1 MTETRVSKRETAQTG
16 LWPDL
21 LIPNQEKIMKLTKN
35 DHDTI
40 IRGIKA
46 DMPEI
51 DDKEAIQT
59 ALVKAMSPTCRK
71 LYKVTPRAL
80 ATHYQNS
87 SGVFL
92 GGFYSHDFVK
102 GDADADA
109 VLEPFK
115 AKKNAREAALRA
127 ARTAVA
133 GCNTVKQLT
142 ERYPEFAKYAP
153 MQLAKGTF
161 ALVVTDPI
169 PALKNE
175 GWPTTKKPK

>member
-1 MTETRVSKRETAQTG
+1 MR
-16 LWPDL
+16 
-21 LIPNQEKIMKLTKN
+21 LTKN

-40 IRGIKA
+40 LRGIKA

-51 DDKEAIQT
+51 DDKGAIQA

-71 LYKVTPRAL
+71 LYKVTPLAL

-92 GGFYSHDFVK
+92 GGLWSHDFVK
-102 GDADADA
+102 GDADAAA
-109 VLEPFK
+109 VLKPFQE
-115 AKKNAREAALRA
+115 KKNAREAALRA

-133 GCNTVKQLT
+133 GCSTVKQLT
-142 ERYPEFAKYAP
+142 DRYPEFAKYAP
-153 MQLAKGTF
+153 MQAVKGTF

-169 PALKNE
+169 PALTKE
-175 GWPTTKKPK
+175 GWPTTKKAR

>member
-1 MTETRVSKRETAQTG
+1 
-16 LWPDL
+16 
-21 LIPNQEKIMKLTKN
+21 MKLTSNDKN
-35 DHDTI
+35 TI
-40 IRGIKA
+40 LRGIQA
-46 DMPEI
+46 DLPEI
-51 DDKEAIQT
+51 DDREAIQA

-71 LYKVTPRAL
+71 LYEVTSLAL

-87 SGVFL
+87 YHVFL

-109 VLEPFK
+109 VLKPFQE
-115 AKKNAREAALRA
+115 KKKAREAALQA

-169 PALKNE
+169 PALTKE
-175 GWPTTKKPK
+175 GWPVTKKPK

>member
-1 MTETRVSKRETAQTG
+1 
-16 LWPDL
+16 
-21 LIPNQEKIMKLTKN
+21 MKLTKN

-40 IRGIKA
+40 MRGIKA

-51 DDKEAIQT
+51 DDRGAIQA

-71 LYKVTPRAL
+71 LYKTAPKAL
-80 ATHYQNS
+80 VTHYQSS

-109 VLEPFK
+109 VLKPFQ
-115 AKKNAREAALRA
+115 AKRKARETALQTARA
-127 ARTAVA
+127 AIV

-142 ERYPEFAKYAP
+142 DRYPEFAKYAP
-153 MQLAKGTF
+153 MQMAKGTF
-161 ALVVTDPI
+161 ALVVADPI
-169 PALKNE
+169 PALTKE